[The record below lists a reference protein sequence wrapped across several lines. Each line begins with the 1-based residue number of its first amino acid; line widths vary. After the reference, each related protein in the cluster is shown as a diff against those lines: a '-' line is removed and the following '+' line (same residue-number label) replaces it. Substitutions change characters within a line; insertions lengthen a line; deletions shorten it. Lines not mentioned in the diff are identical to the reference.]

1 MGAFCT
7 SESKDRR
14 YVMVARHAIWKRFWS
29 IVVVLVSLLA
39 QLLPAAPYSVF
50 AQAATCGGAGLR
62 SATMAA
68 GAVVADD
75 QEVEIPQETLDLAVY
90 TANWR
95 YKLKDAALV
104 EGLVFDLFLLN
115 TL

>member
-1 MGAFCT
+1 
-7 SESKDRR
+7 
-14 YVMVARHAIWKRFWS
+14 MVVYKFTQKRFW
-29 IVVVLVSLLA
+29 IIFLVVVSLLA
-39 QLLPAAPYSVF
+39 QLIPATPHAVS
-50 AQAATCGGAGLR
+50 AQAATCGEAGLR

-68 GAVVADD
+68 GTVVADD

-115 TL
+115 TDNSNC